1 MPPRR
6 KVPSP
11 WSPRPR
17 NAHEGFWNGLN
28 PAGYPGPEGADCAL
42 GIMCC
47 AVAVHP
53 RSESD
58 TPCKLPKVFGQAVT
72 LSDAPAPRRFLATP
86 HRDPWAC
93 PRSRSRSA
101 HAAGEARSL
110 ETLIG
115 PFRWVD
121 RPLTASLPYSPV
133 LSDHP
138 LAGQTPFC
146 AGNLEPASLEPA
158 PPRGWLNFWR
168 TNIFRRRGLAA
179 AASSS
184 DVIQDARPRQRS
196 QMKGIR
202 TGRDRKSTRLNSSH

>member
-1 MPPRR
+1 MATIRAIDAEKGANVQFLYEIR
-6 KVPSP
+6 AGSTSSPS
-11 WSPRPR
+11 
-17 NAHEGFWNGLN
+17 GQ
-28 PAGYPGPEGADCAL
+28 
-42 GIMCC
+42 
-47 AVAVHP
+47 
-53 RSESD
+53 
-58 TPCKLPKVFGQAVT
+58 KLPAVFEPAVT
-72 LSDAPAPRRFLATP
+72 LSDAPASRRFLATP
-86 HRDPWAC
+86 HRDPSAC
-93 PRSRSRSA
+93 PRSESRSA

-110 ETLIG
+110 EIPIG

-121 RPLTASLPYSPV
+121 RPLTPSLRYSPV

-146 AGNLEPASLEPA
+146 AENLEPASLEPA
-158 PPRGWLNFWR
+158 APGGWLNFWR

-202 TGRDRKSTRLNSSH
+202 YGLALIARPEWRR